1 MTLSFSIFIKD
12 LNEIL
17 FKGDADCPDSSDEK
31 NCGHTCMSSEF
42 LCDNGQCVSALW
54 RCDGMNGYNL
64 YFIEY
69 LTRFLNCKYV
79 LKLQERTT
87 AGIIVTKSFLVALQS
102 LVLPDDSDAKITFV
116 FQMKK
121 FVMEE
126 IRAEIRAT
134 KTLFFAHIINIVL
147 RNSFNVLIIIAS
159 IQIMSVMEMMTALTI
174 RMKRIVIYLFVISA
188 LVRSYV

>member
-1 MTLSFSIFIKD
+1 MTGCVTVMPTVPIVLTRKIVATLVCH
-12 LNEIL
+12 LNFFVIM
-17 FKGDADCPDSSDEK
+17 AS
-31 NCGHTCMSSEF
+31 
-42 LCDNGQCVSALW
+42 VSALY
-54 RCDGMNGYNL
+54 GVVM
-64 YFIEY
+64 
-69 LTRFLNCKYV
+69 
-79 LKLQERTT
+79 ERTT

-102 LVLPDDSDAKITFV
+102 LVLPDDSDARITFA

-147 RNSFNVLIIIAS
+147 HNSFNVLIIIAS
-159 IQIMSVMEMMTALTI
+159 IQIMSVMEMMIALTI
-174 RMKRIVIYLFVISA
+174 RTKRIVICLFVISA